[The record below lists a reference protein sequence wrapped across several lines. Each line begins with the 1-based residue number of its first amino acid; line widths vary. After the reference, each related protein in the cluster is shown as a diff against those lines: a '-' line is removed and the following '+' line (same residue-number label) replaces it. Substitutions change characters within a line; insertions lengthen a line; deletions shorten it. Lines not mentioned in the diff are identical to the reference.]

1 MNKLKR
7 LKKGF
12 SIFMIALIMLSTVF
26 TPLKNVFASEVN
38 GLETSPDG
46 ELKSKEMEE
55 ALKKGTQN
63 NKLRVARAGST
74 VVYKGQVIYGPNIVG
89 HFEVDGEQAFCI
101 EHPKPT
107 PGTGTSND
115 GGNIYDNPK
124 VAAAL
129 YYGITGDGNMFGSDW
144 TRGTVLT
151 SLVVSEMYLGSY
163 QGGQSVPGYDA
174 YRAKAASGD
183 YPKAEASF
191 SVTNL
196 TSAVVGGVQKTQST
210 KLIADVSNK
219 FELTNIPAQV
229 TVHNVTTGAQKTGG
243 SLVIKGG
250 DTIYFT
256 ALLDYDKDFASGA
269 LKGSMKDYSP
279 ILYKM
284 NDDSLQKL
292 VKGGWFDPTK
302 TISFTAR
309 FEARTG
315 DLEITK
321 KGTDGKLLA
330 GASYALKNAAG
341 TVVANVTTG
350 ANGKVSIKDLQ
361 QGDYTATET
370 KAPAG
375 YTIDTTPRKV
385 TITAG
390 QTALLTFT
398 NKFVSFRITGH
409 KADSETG
416 DAAQGDAKLS
426 GGKYGLY
433 ADAAATVLL
442 DEAVIDA
449 KGNFTFK
456 TLPLEGSTKTVYVK
470 ETVAPEGYNLDAT
483 IYPAVV
489 TQTDNTTEVITQ
501 NKTYTD
507 KVMKGSF
514 DLIKFGNKPLLQS
527 QLAGLKDGEKL
538 PLLGAEFT
546 VTHDKTGK
554 VVAVKATDLQGY
566 VNFTGIPY
574 GDYTVTETKAPFGYK
589 PVAPFKIHITKDGQ
603 HFNYLIEDKVIEAK
617 VKIMK
622 LDATTGETI
631 PLAGTEYQILDSE
644 KNVVKF
650 HVNYPSDQDMDTF
663 TSTADGTL
671 VLPDTLPIGHYYLVE
686 TKAPAGY
693 LINPEP
699 VAFEIAADHDGQM
712 VTVEMKDAPAMGK
725 IKGTKIKEVIDSE
738 NVDPEKIVYKE
749 VPAENIT
756 FDVVA
761 TSDIVTPD
769 GTVRFHKGDIVDTVK
784 TDAKGYFESTK
795 ELYVGENN
803 KYQLIETNTPEEYQ
817 TLAPIDFTLAYADG
831 ITPIV
836 WKEFNVK
843 NELIK
848 PIIGTKATG
857 INGEKVLNPLGN
869 TTLIDQINYKS
880 LLVGKEYT
888 VVTKAVNPAN
898 PKEVYASSTTKF
910 TPKTADGTYEAKLVV
925 DGSKLVGK
933 DVVFFEYLQY
943 KGEEVAKH
951 TNPKDGNQTVH
962 FTNPKIGTKATFE
975 NGQKATDP
983 TGDVTVKDTMKY
995 SGMIPG
1001 EAVKVVTKAVN
1012 AKTGQVI
1019 QTKETTFTPK
1029 AETGEYVVSMVLDAK
1044 QLAGQDIV
1052 FYEYFH
1058 KPETNQLIAKHE
1070 DINDKGQT
1078 VHFNDI
1084 KPVPAKPIKPAK
1096 VGFLPTTGDSATDI
1110 AVIAGLI
1117 LMAAAAVYLVR
1128 RKKANQ

>member
-1 MNKLKR
+1 
-7 LKKGF
+7 
-12 SIFMIALIMLSTVF
+12 
-26 TPLKNVFASEVN
+26 
-38 GLETSPDG
+38 
-46 ELKSKEMEE
+46 
-55 ALKKGTQN
+55 
-63 NKLRVARAGST
+63 
-74 VVYKGQVIYGPNIVG
+74 
-89 HFEVDGEQAFCI
+89 
-101 EHPKPT
+101 
-107 PGTGTSND
+107 
-115 GGNIYDNPK
+115 
-124 VAAAL
+124 
-129 YYGITGDGNMFGSDW
+129 
-144 TRGTVLT
+144 
-151 SLVVSEMYLGSY
+151 
-163 QGGQSVPGYDA
+163 
-174 YRAKAASGD
+174 
-183 YPKAEASF
+183 
-191 SVTNL
+191 
-196 TSAVVGGVQKTQST
+196 
-210 KLIADVSNK
+210 
-219 FELTNIPAQV
+219 
-229 TVHNVTTGAQKTGG
+229 
-243 SLVIKGG
+243 
-250 DTIYFT
+250 
-256 ALLDYDKDFASGA
+256 
-269 LKGSMKDYSP
+269 
-279 ILYKM
+279 
-284 NDDSLQKL
+284 
-292 VKGGWFDPTK
+292 
-302 TISFTAR
+302 
-309 FEARTG
+309 
-315 DLEITK
+315 
-321 KGTDGKLLA
+321 
-330 GASYALKNAAG
+330 
-341 TVVANVTTG
+341 
-350 ANGKVSIKDLQ
+350 
-361 QGDYTATET
+361 
-370 KAPAG
+370 
-375 YTIDTTPRKV
+375 
-385 TITAG
+385 
-390 QTALLTFT
+390 
-398 NKFVSFRITGH
+398 
-409 KADSETG
+409 
-416 DAAQGDAKLS
+416 
-426 GGKYGLY
+426 
-433 ADAAATVLL
+433 
-442 DEAVIDA
+442 
-449 KGNFTFK
+449 
-456 TLPLEGSTKTVYVK
+456 
-470 ETVAPEGYNLDAT
+470 
-483 IYPAVV
+483 
-489 TQTDNTTEVITQ
+489 TEVITQ

-546 VTHDKTGK
+546 VTHDKTGE

-617 VKIMK
+617 VKIVK
-622 LDATTGETI
+622 LDATTGETV

-712 VTVEMKDAPAMGK
+712 ITVEMKDAPAMGK
-725 IKGTKIKEVIDSE
+725 IKGTKIKEVIDAE

-756 FDVVA
+756 FDVIA

-769 GTVRFHKGDIVDTVK
+769 GTTRHHKGDIVDTVK

-803 KYQLIETNTPEEYQ
+803 TYQLVETNAPEEYA
-817 TLAPIDFTLAYADG
+817 TLAPIDFTLAYEDG
-831 ITPIV
+831 VTPII

-857 INGEKVLNPLGN
+857 LNGQKTLNPLEN
-869 TTLIDQINYKS
+869 TTLVDQINYKS

-1084 KPVPAKPIKPAK
+1084 KPVPAPEKPAK
-1096 VGFLPTTGDSATDI
+1096 IGFLPTTGDRSMDLL
-1110 AVIAGLI
+1110 VLCGLL
-1117 LMAAAAVYLVR
+1117 LMAAGVYSLR
-1128 RKKANQ
+1128 RKKAKN

>member
-1 MNKLKR
+1 MNQLKLF
-7 LKKGF
+7 KKGF
-12 SIFMIALIMLSTVF
+12 AIFMIALITLSTVF
-26 TPLKNVFASEVN
+26 TPLKNVFASE
-38 GLETSPDG
+38 LETSPDG

-55 ALKKGTQN
+55 ALKKGVQN
-63 NKLRVARAGST
+63 SKLRLARSGST

-183 YPKAEASF
+183 YPKADANFSDTVLAS
-191 SVTNL
+191 SI
-196 TSAVVGGVQKTQST
+196 VGGVQRTQTT
-210 KLIADVSNK
+210 KLNADVSNK
-219 FELTNIPAQV
+219 FQFTNIPAEV
-229 TVHNVTTGAQKTGG
+229 TLHNVTTGAQKTGG
-243 SLVIKGG
+243 TATIKGG
-250 DTIYFT
+250 DSIYFT
-256 ALLDYDKDFASGA
+256 APLTYDKNFASGA

-284 NDDSLQKL
+284 DDDSLQKL

-302 TISFTAR
+302 TISLTAQ

-315 DLEITK
+315 DLDITK

-350 ANGKVSIKDLQ
+350 TNGKVSIKDLP

-433 ADAAATVLL
+433 ADAAATVLF

-456 TLPLEGSTKTVYVK
+456 TLPLEGSSKTVYVK
-470 ETVAPEGYNLDAT
+470 ETVAPEGYNLDTT

-489 TQTDNTTEVITQ
+489 TQTDNTTEVIVQ

-514 DLIKFGNKPLLQS
+514 DLTKFGNKPLLQS
-527 QLAGLKDGEKL
+527 QLEGLKDGQKL

-554 VVAVKATDLQGY
+554 VVQVKETDLKGY
-566 VNFTGIPY
+566 VNFTGLPY

-589 PVAPFKIHITKDGQ
+589 PVAPFKVHITAEGQ
-603 HFNYLIEDKVIEAK
+603 HFSYLIEDKVIEAK
-617 VKIMK
+617 VKIVK
-622 LDATTGETI
+622 LDATTGKTV

-650 HVNYPSDQDMDTF
+650 HVNYPADQDMDTF

-671 VLPDTLPIGHYYLVE
+671 VLPDALPIGQYYLVE

-699 VAFEIAADHDGQM
+699 VAFEIASDHDGQM
-712 VTVEMKDAPAMGK
+712 ITVEMKDAPAMGK
-725 IKGTKIKEVIDSE
+725 IKGTKIKEVIDPE
-738 NVDPEKIVYKE
+738 NVDPEKIVYKDI
-749 VPAENIT
+749 PAEDIT
-756 FDVVA
+756 FDVIA

-769 GTVRFHKGDIVDTVK
+769 GTVRFQKGDIVDTVK
-784 TDAKGYFESTK
+784 TDATGYFESTK

-803 KYQLIETNTPEEYQ
+803 TYQLVETNAPEEYH

-831 ITPIV
+831 VTPLV

-857 INGEKVLNPLGN
+857 INGEKVLNPLEN
-869 TTLIDQINYKS
+869 TTLVDQIEYKN

-888 VVTKAVNPAN
+888 VVTKAVNPL
-898 PKEVYASSTTKF
+898 KEEVYVSKTTKF
-910 TPKTADGTYEAKLVV
+910 TPTTQNGTYEVKV
-925 DGSKLVGK
+925 DVNGRQLAGK
-933 DVVFFEYLQY
+933 DVVFKEYLYY

-951 TNPKDGNQTVH
+951 ANPKDKGQTVH
-962 FTNPKIGTKATFE
+962 FINPKLGTTATFE
-975 NGQKATDP
+975 NGKKTIDP
-983 TGDVTVKDTMKY
+983 TGDVIVKDTIHY
-995 SGMIPG
+995 SGLIPG
-1001 EAVKVVTKAVN
+1001 QKVKVVTQAVDN
-1012 AKTGQVI
+1012 KTEEVI
-1019 QTKETTFTPK
+1019 KSEEGFFTPK
-1029 AETGEYVVSMVLDAK
+1029 TASGNHVVSMPLNGK
-1044 QLAGQDIV
+1044 ELAGRDIV
-1052 FYEYFH
+1052 FYEFVYT
-1058 KPETNQLIAKHE
+1058 PEGKLIAKHE

-1084 KPVPAKPIKPAK
+1084 KPVPAPEKPAK
-1096 VGFLPTTGDSATDI
+1096 IGFLPTTGDNSMDLL
-1110 AVIAGLI
+1110 VLAGLLLI
-1117 LMAAAAVYLVR
+1117 VTAGVYLVR

>member
-1 MNKLKR
+1 
-7 LKKGF
+7 
-12 SIFMIALIMLSTVF
+12 
-26 TPLKNVFASEVN
+26 
-38 GLETSPDG
+38 
-46 ELKSKEMEE
+46 
-55 ALKKGTQN
+55 TQN
-63 NKLRVARAGST
+63 NKLRLARSGST

-183 YPKAEASF
+183 YPKAEANF
-191 SVTNL
+191 SDTVL
-196 TSAVVGGVQKTQST
+196 ASSIVGGVQRTQTT
-210 KLIADVSNK
+210 KLNADVSNK
-219 FELTNIPAQV
+219 FQFTNIPAEV
-229 TVHNVTTGAQKTGG
+229 TLHNVTTGAQKTGG
-243 SLVIKGG
+243 TATIKGG
-250 DTIYFT
+250 DSVYFT
-256 ALLDYDKDFASGA
+256 APLTYDKNFASGA

-284 NDDSLQKL
+284 DDDSLQKL

-302 TISFTAR
+302 TISLTAQ

-315 DLEITK
+315 DLDITK

-341 TVVANVTTG
+341 TVVANVTTVT
-350 ANGKVSIKDLQ
+350 NGKVSIKDLP

-375 YTIDTTPRKV
+375 Y
-385 TITAG
+385 
-390 QTALLTFT
+390 
-398 NKFVSFRITGH
+398 
-409 KADSETG
+409 
-416 DAAQGDAKLS
+416 
-426 GGKYGLY
+426 
-433 ADAAATVLL
+433 
-442 DEAVIDA
+442 
-449 KGNFTFK
+449 
-456 TLPLEGSTKTVYVK
+456 
-470 ETVAPEGYNLDAT
+470 
-483 IYPAVV
+483 
-489 TQTDNTTEVITQ
+489 
-501 NKTYTD
+501 
-507 KVMKGSF
+507 
-514 DLIKFGNKPLLQS
+514 
-527 QLAGLKDGEKL
+527 
-538 PLLGAEFT
+538 
-546 VTHDKTGK
+546 
-554 VVAVKATDLQGY
+554 
-566 VNFTGIPY
+566 
-574 GDYTVTETKAPFGYK
+574 
-589 PVAPFKIHITKDGQ
+589 
-603 HFNYLIEDKVIEAK
+603 
-617 VKIMK
+617 
-622 LDATTGETI
+622 
-631 PLAGTEYQILDSE
+631 
-644 KNVVKF
+644 
-650 HVNYPSDQDMDTF
+650 
-663 TSTADGTL
+663 
-671 VLPDTLPIGHYYLVE
+671 
-686 TKAPAGY
+686 
-693 LINPEP
+693 LINAEP
-699 VAFEIAADHDGQM
+699 VAFEIVADHDGQM
-712 VTVEMKDAPAMGK
+712 ITVEMKDAPAMGK
-725 IKGTKIKEVIDSE
+725 IKGTKIKEVIDPE
-738 NVDPEKIVYKE
+738 NVDPEKIVYKDI
-749 VPAENIT
+749 PAADIT
-756 FDVVA
+756 FDVIA

-769 GTVRFHKGDIVDTVK
+769 GTVRFQKGDIVDTVK

-803 KYQLIETNTPEEYQ
+803 TYQLVETNAPEEYQ

-831 ITPIV
+831 VTPIV
-836 WKEFNVK
+836 WKEFSVK

-857 INGEKVLNPLGN
+857 LNGQKTLNPLGN

-880 LLVGKEYT
+880 LLPGKEYT

-898 PKEVYASSTTKF
+898 PEEVYASSTTKF
-910 TPKTADGTYEAKLVV
+910 TPKTADGTYEAKLIV
-925 DGSKLVGK
+925 DGSKLAGK

-951 TNPKDGNQTVH
+951 TNPKDKGQTVH

-975 NGQKATDP
+975 NGKKATDP
-983 TGDVTVKDTMKY
+983 TGEVTVKDTMKY

-1029 AETGEYVVSMVLDAK
+1029 AASGEYVVSMVLDAK

-1052 FYEYFH
+1052 FFEYFH

-1084 KPVPAKPIKPAK
+1084 KPVPAPEKPAK
-1096 VGFLPTTGDSATDI
+1096 VGFLPTTGDSSMDLL
-1110 AVIAGLI
+1110 VLAGLLLI
-1117 LMAAAAVYLVR
+1117 VTAGVYLVR